1 MCGAARGPRSTASRA
16 VLRKLPLIPTLIVA
30 AAVAVMIALGFWQ
43 LRRGHE
49 KEALLDRFRAAQ
61 NLPPISF
68 PTGPIHED
76 QLPLFR
82 HATGLCLQ
90 PVAKRST
97 AGRNRAGEPGYSQI
111 VDCRTG
117 AEGPGM
123 SVEVGWS
130 KNPNVAVNWP
140 GGPVSGIIA
149 PDSRTR
155 MRLVAASSP
164 PGLEPSAPPSIEQIP
179 NNHRSYAIQ
188 WFLFALI
195 AVVIYL
201 LALRGKLQADK
212 VKE

>member
-1 MCGAARGPRSTASRA
+1 MI
-16 VLRKLPLIPTLIVA
+16 RKLPLVPTLIVTV
-30 AAVAVMIALGFWQ
+30 AVAVMIALGVWQ
-43 LRRGHE
+43 LRREAE

-61 NLPPISF
+61 NLPPISY
-68 PTGPIHED
+68 PTGAMRED

-82 HATGLCLQ
+82 HATGMCLQ
-90 PVAKRST
+90 PVAKPST
-97 AGRNRAGEPGYSQI
+97 AGRNRAGETGYSQI

-123 SVEVGWS
+123 SVELGWS
-130 KNPNVAVNWP
+130 KDPSVKVDWA
-140 GGPVSGIIA
+140 GGLVSGIIA
-149 PDSRTR
+149 PDSRMR

-195 AVVIYL
+195 AAVIYV
-201 LALRGKLQADK
+201 LALRGKLNSKK
-212 VKE
+212 VKQ